1 MKKIFTFLAAT
12 ALSIMAAN
20 AQGLLVGSYNLRQQ
34 NDHDTKNGNGWERRV
49 PIATDL
55 IEFIEPDI
63 FGTQEMFI
71 NQLQDLK
78 THLPEYDY
86 IGRERDG
93 DGKGEH
99 SAIFYRRDKL
109 RPVRSSSFWLSE
121 TPDTVSRGWD
131 AACNRICTWGE
142 FVDIATG
149 DTLYFFNLHMD
160 HIGIA
165 ARRNGAKLVVE
176 RIKEIVGNPQDA
188 AVVLTGDFN
197 VDQTD
202 EIYDIFI
209 GSGFLND
216 SYEVAERR
224 FCTNGTFNDYDS
236 SNYSDSR
243 IDHVFITPAL
253 HAHRYGVLT
262 DAYWDVDPSADTHKA
277 AAAPGEVDFRHL
289 TRRLPSDHYPVF
301 VKLSRF

>member
-1 MKKIFTFLAAT
+1 MKTILTIFSLLCAFSL
-12 ALSIMAAN
+12 N
-20 AQGLLVGSYNLRQQ
+20 AQQFTVGSYNLRQQ
-34 NDHDTKNGNGWERRV
+34 NDWDQKNGNGWERRS

-63 FGTQEMFI
+63 FGTQEMFAW
-71 NQLQDLK
+71 QLADLLK
-78 THLPEYDY
+78 LLPEYSY

-93 DGKGEH
+93 DGNGEH

-142 FVDIATG
+142 FVDIASS
-149 DTLYFFNLHMD
+149 DTIYFFNLHMD
-160 HIGIA
+160 HVGVA

-176 RIKEIVGNPQDA
+176 RIAEIVPNTQTA
-188 AVVLTGDFN
+188 AIVLTGDFN

-209 GSGFLND
+209 NSGFLND
-216 SYEVAERR
+216 SYEVAQRR
-224 FCTNGTFNDYDS
+224 FATNGTFN
-236 SNYSDSR
+236 NYNSDTFTHSR
-243 IDHVFITPAL
+243 IDHVFISPAL
-253 HAHRYGVLT
+253 TARRYGVLT
-262 DAYWDVDPSADTHKA
+262 DAYWVVDENATKHKA
-277 AAAPGEVDFRHL
+277 GAAPAEIDFQKQE
-289 TRRLPSDHYPVF
+289 RRLPSDHYPVW
-301 VKLSRF
+301 VKVEKR